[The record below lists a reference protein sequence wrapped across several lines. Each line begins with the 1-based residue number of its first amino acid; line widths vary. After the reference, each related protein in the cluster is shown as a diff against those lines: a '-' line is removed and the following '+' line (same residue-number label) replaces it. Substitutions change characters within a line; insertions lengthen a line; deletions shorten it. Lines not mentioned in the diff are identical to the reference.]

1 MTMRFGLTAALAAML
16 ALGVAP
22 ASGQTGMAD
31 PDSGQVA
38 GLFLQSCMKYAGN
51 AAGLREWV
59 SAHRLP
65 QIPADQAATFLGS
78 LGAGEAYGASNAS
91 GKHALVSY
99 DSGACRVL
107 ALSGDASDI
116 QQTLLALLRGQG
128 VTVVPVLARAK
139 PDSSSSQGLFEAT
152 FGPRHWRVSITA
164 KPHAEAPS
172 TAPEVGVLATVG

>member
-1 MTMRFGLTAALAAML
+1 MTIKIGSTAALTAML
-16 ALGVAP
+16 ALSVAP
-22 ASGQTGMAD
+22 ASGQTGMAN

-51 AAGLREWV
+51 AARLREWV

-65 QIPADQAATFLGS
+65 QLPADQAAAFLGS
-78 LGAGEAYGASNAS
+78 LGAGEVYGASNAS

-107 ALSGDASDI
+107 ALSGNASDI
-116 QQTLLALLRGQG
+116 QTTLLALLRGQG

-139 PDSSSSQGLFEAT
+139 PDGSSSQDLFEAT
-152 FGPRHWRVSITA
+152 LGPRHWRVSITA
-164 KPHAEAPS
+164 KPHAASPGA
-172 TAPEVGVLATVG
+172 APEVGLLATVG